1 MSRIDEVDR
10 HAQRAA
16 EQRAIEK
23 QNEQYRVQARRSDER
38 RFAPLIRSSEPAA
51 HVLWQVSPAD
61 RRERALSSSEA
72 RTARQESLANPQARE
87 ARACVD
93 GAPAKDAT
101 AQSQSGPT
109 TERAANAP
117 PPEGTAVQSEPDVRA
132 DADGPGDGGS
142 SSGSDD
148 GEHLPKDSAAAF
160 RFSPALLAPIPVAKK
175 NETRPSERL
184 RALAAEIAQRI
195 VERVYIGTNGAGRP
209 EFQIDLRSN
218 VLKGLSITISSTR
231 GIIRASFTGTDR
243 EVLRLLRS
251 HSEGLSVALGS
262 RGLVLGE
269 LRIEERP

>member
-16 EQRAIEK
+16 EQRAIQK

-51 HVLWQVSPAD
+51 DVFRQASP
-61 RRERALSSSEA
+61 L
-72 RTARQESLANPQARE
+72 LANPQARA
-87 ARACVD
+87 ARASVDAALAD
-93 GAPAKDAT
+93 GAA
-101 AQSQSGPT
+101 AQSQSAP
-109 TERAANAP
+109 TERGTNAP
-117 PPEGTAVQSEPDVRA
+117 PSEGTVVQSEPDVRA
-132 DADGPGDGGS
+132 DADGRGQGGS
-142 SSGSDD
+142 SSGAND
-148 GEHLPKDSAAAF
+148 GERSPRDSAAAF

-175 NETRPSERL
+175 NQTRPSEQL

-195 VERVYIGTNGAGRP
+195 VERVYIGTNGAGMP

-218 VLKGLSITISSTR
+218 VLKGLSITISSAR
-231 GIIRASFTGTDR
+231 GIIRASFMGTDR

-251 HSEGLSVALGS
+251 HSEGLKVALGN

-269 LRIEERP
+269 LRIEERA